1 MSNITMINS
10 WAKTLKLTVMLI
22 CKTWAMTNKFM
33 NINPKKK
40 RKFILIT
47 ILNVCNKTWK
57 SFTKLEKQ
65 SLKKNKLRLDK
76 REKQRSKESKIDIK
90 TKKNDSN
97 QPDLDQ
103 KIIKLNKNRMTKLK
117 KLRILRLIIKSNSTI
132 LWLISMMMITTFQI
146 MKKKLTTRIKKLI
159 PMKKLMVNCLMM
171 TLMSFQKQWLIWK
184 KEENLLKKLNW
195 KNKRSLK
202 SLSLK
207 VKMLEAKFKL
217 LNKNKWK
224 IMISTL

>member
-1 MSNITMINS
+1 MKKRKRSASLDKSKPKSKKSFFVLNLLMSNITMINS

-103 KIIKLNKNRMTKLK
+103 KIIKLNKNRMTKFK

-171 TLMSFQKQWLIWK
+171 TLMSFQKQ
-184 KEENLLKKLNW
+184 
-195 KNKRSLK
+195 
-202 SLSLK
+202 
-207 VKMLEAKFKL
+207 
-217 LNKNKWK
+217 
-224 IMISTL
+224 

>member
-10 WAKTLKLTVMLI
+10 WVKTLKLTVMLI

-76 REKQRSKESKIDIK
+76 RDKQRSKESKIDIK

-224 IMISTL
+224 IMI

>member
-1 MSNITMINS
+1 
-10 WAKTLKLTVMLI
+10 
-22 CKTWAMTNKFM
+22 MTNKFM

-76 REKQRSKESKIDIK
+76 RDKQRSKESKIDIK

-146 MKKKLTTRIKKLI
+146 MMMNLITTKTKKLI
-159 PMKKLMVNCLMM
+159 QMKSWMVNYLMM
-171 TLMSFQKQWLIWK
+171 TLMSFQNLCLIWK
-184 KEENLLKKLNW
+184 KEENLLKRLN
-195 KNKRSLK
+195 
-202 SLSLK
+202 
-207 VKMLEAKFKL
+207 
-217 LNKNKWK
+217 
-224 IMISTL
+224 

>member
-33 NINPKKK
+33 NINLKKK

-76 REKQRSKESKIDIK
+76 REKQRNKESKIDIK

>member
-1 MSNITMINS
+1 
-10 WAKTLKLTVMLI
+10 
-22 CKTWAMTNKFM
+22 MTNKFM
-33 NINPKKK
+33 NINLKKK
-40 RKFILIT
+40 RRCILIT

-57 SFTKLEKQ
+57 NFTKLEKQ

-103 KIIKLNKNRMTKLK
+103 KIIKLKKNIMTKLK
-117 KLRILRLIIKSNSTI
+117 KIKILKLIIKSSSII

-146 MKKKLTTRIKKLI
+146 MKKNITTTRIKKLI

-171 TLMSFQKQWLIWK
+171 TLMSFQKQ
-184 KEENLLKKLNW
+184 
-195 KNKRSLK
+195 
-202 SLSLK
+202 
-207 VKMLEAKFKL
+207 
-217 LNKNKWK
+217 
-224 IMISTL
+224 

>member
-76 REKQRSKESKIDIK
+76 RDKQRSKESKIDIK

-224 IMISTL
+224 IMI

>member
-224 IMISTL
+224 IMI